1 MKMSRQAPAMT
12 IPIPATAPPLGLG
25 DSARIVKKVGR
36 RIMWYLIALYVVSVL
51 DRGNLGFASF
61 SMNRE
66 LGLTPQMYGIGV
78 GVLFLGY
85 ALFELP
91 SNLALARFGAR
102 ITLTRIAML
111 FGVVTM
117 SMAFV
122 VGPYSFYTV
131 RGLLGIA
138 EAGLTPGVFLFL
150 SYWIPQTYRARYNAI
165 FTYAVPCAYVLASL
179 ISGAILQLDGAYGIP
194 GWKWLFLLEGLPAIA
209 LGIFGMFY
217 LTDRPHQAKWL
228 SDPERRWLQQ
238 QMDSEN
244 QTAAGTP
251 HAGMRA
257 LLATP
262 VLWLLALGYIGIFC
276 GNATLGVWLPQIL
289 HATGVPLKVIGLY
302 AAIPPLAGV
311 IGMTFLCRHSDRRNE
326 RVYHAAC
333 CMVGAAIGFGL
344 VAVSTTTTLA
354 LAGFMIANIGVYS
367 SLAIF
372 WAIPQTFLSPKA
384 KPAAIA
390 LISSFGAL
398 FGGWL
403 APMMVGRVQSA
414 THSLSTGFVIVAALF
429 LLSSVCVLVAGRNL
443 LSLGARQE

>member
-1 MKMSRQAPAMT
+1 
-12 IPIPATAPPLGLG
+12 LDDG
-25 DSARIVKKVGR
+25 ARIVKKVGR

-66 LGLTPQMYGIGV
+66 LGLTPQMYSIGV
-78 GVLFLGY
+78 GILFLGY
-85 ALFELP
+85 ALFEVP
-91 SNLALARFGAR
+91 SNMALARFGAR
-102 ITLTRIAML
+102 ITLTRIAIL
-111 FGVVTM
+111 FGLVTM

-122 VGPYSFYTV
+122 VGPYSFYAV

-179 ISGAILQLDGAYGIP
+179 ISGAIMQLDGAFGIP
-194 GWKWLFLLEGLPAIA
+194 GWKWLFLLEGLPAIT
-209 LGIFGMFY
+209 LGVFGIFY
-217 LTDRPHQAKWL
+217 LTDRPHLAKWL
-228 SDPERRWLQQ
+228 TDPERRWLQQ
-238 QMDSEN
+238 KMDSEN
-244 QTAAGTP
+244 QAAPGTS
-251 HAGMRA
+251 HTEGVGA
-257 LLATP
+257 LLARP
-262 VLWLLALGYIGIFC
+262 VMWVLALGYIGIFC

-289 HATGVPLKVIGLY
+289 HGTGVPLKVIGLY

-311 IGMTFLCRHSDRRNE
+311 VGMTLLCRRSDRRNE
-326 RVYHAAC
+326 RVFHASGCMLLAAC
-333 CMVGAAIGFGL
+333 GFGV
-344 VAVSTTTTLA
+344 VAMSTTTTFV

-372 WAIPQTFLSPKA
+372 WAIPQTYLSAKA
-384 KPAAIA
+384 KPVAIA

-403 APMMVGRVQSA
+403 APMMIGRVQSA
-414 THSLSTGFVIVAALF
+414 THSLSTGFVIVAGLF
-429 LLSSVCVLVAGRNL
+429 LASSICVLVAGRKL
-443 LSLGARQE
+443 ASTK

>member
-1 MKMSRQAPAMT
+1 MEISPQAPG
-12 IPIPATAPPLGLG
+12 ATAPPRMTAPPQVLDDG
-25 DSARIVKKVGR
+25 ARIVKKVGR

-102 ITLTRIAML
+102 ITLTRIALL
-111 FGVVTM
+111 FGAVTM

-122 VGPYSFYTV
+122 VGPYSFYLV

-179 ISGAILQLDGAYGIP
+179 ISGFIMQLDGTFGMP
-194 GWKWLFLLEGLPAIA
+194 GWKWLFLLEGMPAIA

-217 LTDRPHQAKWL
+217 LTDRPALATWL

-238 QMDSEN
+238 QMDTE
-244 QTAAGTP
+244 TRAAPGAS
-251 HAGMRA
+251 HAGVRS
-257 LLATP
+257 LLSKP

-289 HATGVPLKVIGLY
+289 HSTGVPLRFIGLY
-302 AAIPPLAGV
+302 AAIPPLAAV
-311 IGMTFLCRHSDRRNE
+311 VGMTFLCRRSDRRNE
-326 RVYHAAC
+326 RVYHATG
-333 CMVGAAIGFGL
+333 CMVLAAIGFGL
-344 VAVSTTTTLA
+344 VAVSTSTALA
-354 LAGFMIANIGVYS
+354 LAGFILANIGVYS

-372 WAIPQTFLSPKA
+372 WAIPQTFLAPKA

-403 APMMVGRVQSA
+403 APMMIGRLQSA
-414 THSLSTGFVIVAALF
+414 THSLSTGLVIVAGLF
-429 LLSSVCVLVAGRNL
+429 LMSSICVLVAGRKL
-443 LSLGARQE
+443 ASTK